1 MSVSQ
6 LSRLFPDPDALTQRM
21 LETTVR
27 LSDINSGSWNRDGI
41 ASVQSLLAELFEPL
55 SDSYEARQGADI
67 SRMDGSGDEVLFT
80 PNPIQISVP
89 GHRHRCS
96 W

>member
-41 ASVQSLLAELFEPL
+41 ASVHHIRP
-55 SDSYEARQGADI
+55 
-67 SRMDGSGDEVLFT
+67 
-80 PNPIQISVP
+80 
-89 GHRHRCS
+89 
-96 W
+96 